1 MLPKVA
7 IVGRANVGKST
18 LFNRIIGEKL
28 SITDDEPGVT
38 RDRIYA
44 KGTWIG
50 VDFDLIDTGGI
61 ELSDAPFLV
70 EIKAQAQIAIEEADV
85 IVFVTDCRNGIT
97 SEDMAVAKMLYS
109 SKKPVILA
117 VNKVDDQKFVDMLY
131 EFYALGL
138 GDPIPVS
145 SAHGIGVGDLLD
157 KIVEALPEKK
167 EEDYSEETIRFS
179 LIGRPNVGKSSLV
192 NAILGTERVIVSDIA
207 GTTRDSID
215 TPFTRDKKDYVVIDT
230 AGIRKRGKIYE
241 NAEKYSILRAL
252 SAIERSSV
260 VLLVI
265 NAAEGIQE
273 QDKHVGG
280 YIKDNG
286 KACCIVVN
294 KWDALTKDE
303 YTMKKWTDE
312 IREHFKYL
320 SFAPICFVSAKDN
333 KRIHTIFPELE
344 KAFFNFQKRL
354 PTSVLNDVV
363 MDSVAMNPPSQFN
376 NGVAKFY
383 YATQVSIEPPTFVIF
398 VNDENYVHFSYAR
411 YLENRLRTVFDF
423 EGTPIKIIFR
433 RRD

>member
-28 SITDDEPGVT
+28 SITDDQPGVT

-167 EEDYSEETIRFS
+167 EEEYSEETIRFS

-265 NAAEGIQE
+265 NAEEGIQE

>member
-28 SITDDEPGVT
+28 SITDDQPGVT

-44 KGTWIG
+44 KGTWLG
-50 VDFDLIDTGGI
+50 VDFNLIDTGGI

-70 EIKAQAQIAIEEADV
+70 EIKAQASIAIEEADV

-109 SKKPVILA
+109 CKKPVLLA
-117 VNKVDDQKFVDMLY
+117 VNKVDDQKFIDMLY
-131 EFYALGL
+131 EFYALGI
-138 GDPIPVS
+138 GDPIAVS
-145 SAHGIGVGDLLD
+145 SAHGIGMGDLLD
-157 KIVEALPEKK
+157 RIVEALPEKK
-167 EEDYSEETIRFS
+167 EEEYTEATIKFS

-192 NAILGTERVIVSDIA
+192 NAILGQERVIVSDVA

-265 NAAEGIQE
+265 NAEEGIQE

-280 YIKDNG
+280 YIKDNW
-286 KACCIVVN
+286 KACVIVVN
-294 KWDALTKDE
+294 KWDALDKDE
-303 YTMKKWTDE
+303 YTMKKWTDL
-312 IREHFKYL
+312 IRESFKYL

-333 KRIHTIFPELE
+333 RRIHTIFPELE
-344 KAFFNFQKRL
+344 KVFENYRRRFS
-354 PTSVLNDVV
+354 TSILNDVIL
-363 MDSVAMNPPSQFN
+363 DAVAMNPPSIFN

-383 YATQVSIEPPTFVIF
+383 YVTQVSIEPPTFVIF

-411 YLENRLRTVFDF
+411 YLENRIRTVFDF
-423 EGTPIKIIFR
+423 EGTPLRLIFR

>member
-28 SITDDEPGVT
+28 SITDDMPGVT

-44 KGTWIG
+44 KGTWVGI
-50 VDFDLIDTGGI
+50 DFNLIDTGGI

-109 SKKPVILA
+109 SKKPILLA
-117 VNKVDDQKFVDMLY
+117 VNKVDDQKFIDMLY

-145 SAHGIGVGDLLD
+145 SAHGIGMGDLLD
-157 KIVEALPEKK
+157 KIIEALPER
-167 EEDYSEETIRFS
+167 ESFEYDNETIKFS

-192 NAILGTERVIVSDIA
+192 NAILGTERVIVSDVA

-215 TPFTRDKKDYVVIDT
+215 TPFVRDKKQYVVIDT

-265 NAAEGIQE
+265 NAFEGIQE

-286 KACCIVVN
+286 KACVIVVN
-294 KWDALTKDE
+294 KWDAVEKNDH
-303 YTMKKWTDE
+303 TMKEWIDL

-333 KRIHTIFPELE
+333 KRVHTIFPQLEL
-344 KAFFNFQKRL
+344 AFQNYQKRI

-363 MDSVAMNPPSQFN
+363 MDAYAMNPPSQFN

-383 YATQVSIEPPTFVIF
+383 YVTQVSIEPPTFVIF

-411 YLENRLRTVFDF
+411 YIENRLRTVFDF
-423 EGTPIKIIFR
+423 DGTPIKLIFR